1 MQGLKIRVPGS
12 PLYQDFFTSL
22 GAVTTTM
29 NINRLHAA
37 LKSGVVEA
45 QEDPLDVAELFKLYE
60 VQKYMSMTN
69 HSWSGYN
76 LLANLKVWQ
85 GLPADVQRVIERNSR
100 TFVRRQRADTVKLN
114 GELRAGLTRR
124 GMIFN
129 DADTASFRVGLGSFY
144 ARWKPH
150 IGQRATSLL
159 EANVGRL
166 G

>member
-1 MQGLKIRVPGS
+1 M
-12 PLYQDFFTSL
+12 SL
-22 GAVTTTM
+22 SLHGA
-29 NINRLHAA
+29 
-37 LKSGVVEA
+37 
-45 QEDPLDVAELFKLYE
+45 
-60 VQKYMSMTN
+60 
-69 HSWSGYN
+69 
-76 LLANLKVWQ
+76 LL
-85 GLPADVQRVIERNSR
+85 
-100 TFVRRQRADTVKLN
+100 RASQ
-114 GELRAGLTRR
+114 AGLTRR